1 MTSQAEMAERGERA
15 RHIYDG
21 LKNVIE
27 TPDRIGQ
34 LIVIDPDSGDYEI
47 GGEGIEA
54 SHRLQAR
61 HPQSRLFALRIGYR
75 TVDSFA
81 GMLERNEQRQPV
93 RSSTSTRSCP

>member
-1 MTSQAEMAERGERA
+1 MASSPNSSERLARA
-15 RHIYDG
+15 REIYSG
-21 LKNVIE
+21 LKNIIE

-34 LIVIDPDSGDYEI
+34 LIVIDLETGDYEI

-61 HPQSRLFALRIGYR
+61 HPGSRLFALRIGYK

-81 GMLERNEQRQPV
+81 GMLERTQP
-93 RSSTSTRSCP
+93 